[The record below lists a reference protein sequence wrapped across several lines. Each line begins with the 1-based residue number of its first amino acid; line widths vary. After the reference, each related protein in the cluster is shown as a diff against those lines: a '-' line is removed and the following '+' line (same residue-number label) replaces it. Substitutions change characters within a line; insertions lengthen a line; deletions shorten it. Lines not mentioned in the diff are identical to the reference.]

1 MSSEHQQFEFRM
13 PDPGEGLTEA
23 EIETW
28 LVAEGDAVD
37 EADVLCEV
45 ETDKAIVEIP
55 VPVAGTVLELRAE
68 PGDVVAVGDVI
79 AVFETENPPSDQVAV
94 GKGADSEADATADA
108 GGESEES
115 TEDAENVESAVS
127 PVDDAAEA
135 SETADAAD
143 TGASSSGESTAT
155 QTSDERVFAAPS
167 TRRYARE
174 EGVDL
179 AAVDGSGPGGRV
191 LRADVDA
198 HSQQA
203 ATTETGSEAGQPAPP
218 SSGAAA
224 SEAEGED
231 ADAHGE
237 VVRRPLSGLRETIA
251 ENMVESKQTIPHVTS
266 GFEADATELVALKE
280 RLDEKLDA
288 PVSYTALVMKAVVPA
303 LQEFPTL
310 NATIDDEAGE
320 IVEKRYYNLGVATHT
335 DDGLM
340 VPVVHDVD
348 RKSVAE
354 LSTEL
359 GDLAERTRERSV
371 DASDLRGGTF
381 TVTNTG
387 SHSEHG
393 TFGTPIIRHPE
404 VAILGMSRIQNKPVA
419 VDDTEM
425 EVRKVLPL
433 TLSFDHRL
441 VDGVT
446 AAQFAEYVIE
456 AIEDADV
463 LVSRL

>member
-1 MSSEHQQFEFRM
+1 
-13 PDPGEGLTEA
+13 
-23 EIETW
+23 
-28 LVAEGDAVD
+28 
-37 EADVLCEV
+37 
-45 ETDKAIVEIP
+45 
-55 VPVAGTVLELRAE
+55 
-68 PGDVVAVGDVI
+68 
-79 AVFETENPPSDQVAV
+79 
-94 GKGADSEADATADA
+94 
-108 GGESEES
+108 
-115 TEDAENVESAVS
+115 
-127 PVDDAAEA
+127 
-135 SETADAAD
+135 
-143 TGASSSGESTAT
+143 
-155 QTSDERVFAAPS
+155 VFAAPS

-320 IVEKRYYNLGVATHT
+320 IVEKRYYNLGVATPHRRRPH
-335 DDGLM
+335 GARRPRRRPE
-340 VPVVHDVD
+340 VG
-348 RKSVAE
+348 SG
-354 LSTEL
+354 TEH
-359 GDLAERTRERSV
+359 RTRRPGRT
-371 DASDLRGGTF
+371 DPRALGGRQRPPWGTF